1 MNMQKTRFL
10 VIGAGISGLSF
21 VNWLDDPQWLVLE
34 SDAEIGGYCKTVSK
48 DGFVWDYSGHFFHFK
63 HKDIEQYLIERM
75 PGRTVLV
82 VDKVSWIRHGD
93 RYIDFPFQKN
103 IHQLPHEEFLEC
115 LHDLYFRPDAPGAPG
130 ATPGTESRP
139 ASFKDMLY
147 QKLGRSIAEKFL
159 VPYNEK
165 LYATDL
171 ATLDVDAMGRFFP
184 HADIG
189 DIIKNFVRPDN
200 ASYNATFTYPEG
212 GAIQYVHALTRGLDR
227 DRILV
232 NERVEH
238 LDLKHKVATTS
249 TGREI
254 AFEHCVSSAP
264 FPALLRMTGLPFDRS
279 IYSANKVL
287 VFNLGF
293 DRKGPPEPH
302 WIYYADRSLAFYRVG
317 FYDNI
322 FGSPRMS
329 MYVEIGLPEGAEPS
343 AADIETYRQRV
354 LADLARVGLVDG
366 HELLAHHHVVLDPAY
381 VHITRAS
388 QADVADKKKVLAL
401 ANVHSIGR
409 YGSWTYCSIE
419 DNIFEARALAQ
430 RVNQLASSDDRRP
443 QRQPRQE

>member
-21 VNWLDDPQWLVLE
+21 VNWLDDPEWLVLE
-34 SDAEIGGYCKTVSK
+34 ADSQVGGYCKTVSQ

-75 PGRTVLV
+75 PGQKVLV
-82 VDKVSWIRHGD
+82 VNKVSWIRHGD

-103 IHQLPHEEFLEC
+103 IHQLPHAEFLQC
-115 LHDLYFRPDAPGAPG
+115 LHDLYFRPDASKPA
-130 ATPGTESRP
+130 

-147 QKLGRSIAEKFL
+147 QKLGRGIAEKFL

-189 DIIKNFVRPDN
+189 DIIKNFVEPDN

-212 GAIQYVHALTRGLDR
+212 GAIQYVHALARSLDK
-227 DRILV
+227 DRILL
-232 NERVEH
+232 NERVTH
-238 LDLKHKVATTS
+238 LDLKNKVATTS
-249 TGREI
+249 KGREI

-264 FPALLRMTGLPFDRS
+264 FPALMEMTGLPFERS
-279 IYSANKVL
+279 IYTANKVL

-322 FGSPRMS
+322 FGSPQMS
-329 MYVEIGLPEGAEPS
+329 MYVEVGLPAGANPS
-343 AADIETYRQRV
+343 EADIETYRQRV
-354 LADLARVGLVDG
+354 LVDLARVGLVDE
-366 HELLAHHHVVLDPAY
+366 HRLVAHHHVVLDPAY

-419 DNIFEARALAQ
+419 DNIIEARALAQ
-430 RVNQLASSDDRRP
+430 RVNQLANSP
-443 QRQPRQE
+443 ARQLIGKTG